1 MKTVLQSAVIT
12 GPTGAVGLALCRELL
27 SRGWQVYAVCRPD
40 SARAKRLPQHKNLHK
55 IDCDMSEA
63 ARLPGLIPAGAD
75 AMFHLA
81 WGYTI
86 GEGRNDMLAQNENIR
101 YTIEHIQAAAALG
114 CKVFVGAGSQA
125 EYGRVEGLL
134 TPEIPCFPE
143 NGYGMAKLCAGQM
156 TRVEAEKLGLSH
168 IWVRILSVY
177 GPGDNENAMVPSLIR
192 TLLRGERPALTA
204 GEQLWDYLYS
214 GDAAIA
220 LAELAEKGQSGRVYP
235 LGSGQ
240 ACPLKE
246 YVQTLR
252 DGIDPT
258 LPLGFGERPYAPRQV
273 MHLQADISAL
283 QRDTGYTPATPFAE
297 GAAKTIDW
305 YRNEQSAQ

>member
-1 MKTVLQSAVIT
+1 MCDVLQSAVIT

-27 SRGWQVYAVCRPD
+27 ARGWQVYAVCRPGT
-40 SARAKRLPQHKNLHK
+40 ARAARLPQHENLHR
-55 IDCDMSEA
+55 IDCDMSDA
-63 ARLPGLIPAGAD
+63 ARLPECIPAGAD

-81 WGYTI
+81 WGHTM
-86 GEGRNDMLAQNENIR
+86 GDGRNDMLAQNENVR
-101 YTIEHIQAAAALG
+101 YTIEHIRAAARLG

-125 EYGRVEGLL
+125 EYGRVEGMLR
-134 TPEIPCFPE
+134 PETPCFPE

-156 TRVEAEKLGLSH
+156 TRVEAEKLGLRH

-177 GPGDNENAMVPSLIR
+177 GPGDNENAMVPGLIR
-192 TLLRGERPALTA
+192 TLLRGECPALTA

-214 GDAAIA
+214 EDAAKA
-220 LAELAEKGQSGRVYP
+220 LAELALHGQSGKVYP
-235 LGSGQ
+235 LGSGR
-240 ACPLKE
+240 AVPLKE

-252 DGIDPT
+252 DLIDPA
-258 LPLGFGERPYAPRQV
+258 LPLGLGQRAYAPRQV

-283 QRDTGYTPATPFAE
+283 QQDTGYAPDTPFAA

-305 YRNEQSAQ
+305 YRNEQNA